1 MEEEEEVPTV
11 VLPPENTQLC
21 TVERDEKK
29 ITIVLSGVEIPLVL
43 ANNLVFVNKDT
54 IEDIVGTLE
63 KGLLIKFRLLL
74 RKWIKSGHI
83 VSYTA
88 DGTTKEDF
96 MNNNIKWIDGLYR
109 LDEIVN
115 AIRKGNYTVGQS
127 LIRLYERVQFQV
139 LTVKV
144 TQ

>member
-1 MEEEEEVPTV
+1 MRT
-11 VLPPENTQLC
+11 
-21 TVERDEKK
+21 EREQSREKK
-29 ITIVLSGVEIPLVL
+29 VMISLDGIEIPVVL
-43 ANNLVFVNKDT
+43 ANNLIFIKKDT
-54 IEDIVGTLE
+54 IEDVLGAFE
-63 KGLLIKFRLLL
+63 RSLLIKFRLLL
-74 RKWIKSGHI
+74 RKWIKIGHI

-115 AIRKGNYTVGQS
+115 SIRDGNHTAGHS
-127 LIRLYERVQFQV
+127 LIRLYERAQFQV
-139 LTVKV
+139 LTAKV